1 MNAYVAN
8 LVTYPIFFFFCI
20 LCNWAK
26 TTNNPVTAITTQRP
40 HPLLHANHRG
50 RAGWSHITMNA
61 GWQDR
66 ACVKALPRHV
76 VTGSGPQLY
85 QECDKSS
92 LNPEHPMEGQWET
105 STPALLLSSEFSQS
119 TAALVGLLWVRL
131 TNYLVST
138 AVVPANWASLQANN
152 TAFWKQVRG
161 LERNQSP
168 RWEWEEDASD
178 TVVSLQDGW
187 LEIISSD

>member
-1 MNAYVAN
+1 M
-8 LVTYPIFFFFCI
+8 
-20 LCNWAK
+20 
-26 TTNNPVTAITTQRP
+26 
-40 HPLLHANHRG
+40 
-50 RAGWSHITMNA
+50 
-61 GWQDR
+61 
-66 ACVKALPRHV
+66 
-76 VTGSGPQLY
+76 
-85 QECDKSS
+85 
-92 LNPEHPMEGQWET
+92 
-105 STPALLLSSEFSQS
+105 
-119 TAALVGLLWVRL
+119 RL